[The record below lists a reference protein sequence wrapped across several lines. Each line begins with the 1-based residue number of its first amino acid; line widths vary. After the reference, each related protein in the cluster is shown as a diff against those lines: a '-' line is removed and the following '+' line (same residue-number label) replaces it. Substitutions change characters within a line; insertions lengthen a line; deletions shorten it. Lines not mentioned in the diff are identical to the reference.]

1 MRGGDGFST
10 NSKTNNDSE
19 SYFNRKHHLLAF
31 LLKLCFFPHKK
42 LVNLIRDAV
51 FYICQNIVV
60 FSLQTKTLGP
70 ANPPGFLGS
79 RARPAGTRTQ
89 TYTFAAIRP
98 KALGWI
104 WATTRLISKSG

>member
-70 ANPPGFLGS
+70 ANPPGFWV
-79 RARPAGTRTQ
+79 RARARLAHVRRHTHLQQYALRRWAG
-89 TYTFAAIRP
+89 
-98 KALGWI
+98 
-104 WATTRLISKSG
+104 SGPLQG